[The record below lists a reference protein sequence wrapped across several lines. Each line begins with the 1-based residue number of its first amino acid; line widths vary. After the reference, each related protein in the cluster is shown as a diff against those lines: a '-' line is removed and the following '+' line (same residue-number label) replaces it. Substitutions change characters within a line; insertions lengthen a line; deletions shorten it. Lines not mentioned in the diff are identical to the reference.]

1 MDLVN
6 LFRKKNKEQEEESE
20 VKKPS
25 SSERQVSKAQGN
37 KRFRIDGNDE
47 IYERRSEGDGDG
59 EESPAL
65 NVIQKMGEFPP
76 HKDVL
81 THPNS
86 SNVGLRIPLKMEDSI
101 IAIKLDATRAR
112 IVYDP
117 EFTDQVLPYVA
128 TIQSALSEVGLSTGG
143 PPLYAV
149 SSIIRAVR
157 LNADQNTG
165 ANKSA
170 VGSKSDGAKLFREW
184 IQIAKEEK
192 ATDVHI
198 RILDGGQAEVMMRVD
213 GELEP
218 ISGADRGLFTAR
230 DALNAMKS
238 AYEVLSD
245 RHSNNMG
252 TFSEASTLSSMIDA
266 ALGIPNVRLRFASL
280 RGLYGP
286 KAVVRL
292 LSSNAG
298 GKVMSFAEMGFAP
311 SHVEMFE
318 RAQRL
323 DAGAIGQMGVTGSG
337 KTTAAKTFIE
347 THPKYGSAAFY
358 QVADPI
364 EYPISQMHQIY
375 VQRNLMTLNEA
386 GKKDPYSEVIEALLR
401 NDPDL
406 VDVGEVR
413 DLLSARAM
421 ANIAKSG
428 HLSMFTLHVDS
439 VAGAINRL
447 TDPKVGLTREEL
459 TGGKMIGLLDYQA
472 LVPLLCPHCSQTKNE
487 LIFDLKR
494 NGDPNSE
501 REERYVTYLVDVMS
515 KRFGLD
521 PNILRWRNQNGCDH
535 CRKRGT
541 KGLTICAEVLMPD
554 DEWLDFSAENKDRD
568 AIRRW
573 RHNYSDRNPVSE
585 NMNGK
590 LVIEHALYK
599 AHVGLID
606 PRSVE
611 RFGQLESLE
620 LLK

>member
-1 MDLVN
+1 MGIID
-6 LFRKKNKEQEEESE
+6 LFRRKKYRDESNSG
-20 VKKPS
+20 VGS
-25 SSERQVSKAQGN
+25 AVSANHGKG
-37 KRFRIDGNDE
+37 RFRVDASQKSNFDVTVPDGLSIVQQIAD
-47 IYERRSEGDGDG
+47 
-59 EESPAL
+59 
-65 NVIQKMGEFPP
+65 FPP
-76 HKDVL
+76 HRSVL
-81 THPNS
+81 THPRS
-86 SNVGLRIPLKMEDSI
+86 SNIGLRIPDTLQDCI
-101 IAIKLDATRAR
+101 IAIKLEATRGL

-117 EFTDQVLPYVA
+117 AFSEQVMPYVT
-128 TIQSALSEVGLSTGG
+128 TIQSALSEVSISTGAQ
-143 PPLYAV
+143 PLLADTSV
-149 SSIIRAVR
+149 IRSVR
-157 LNADQNTG
+157 LNADQNVESKTSIG
-165 ANKSA
+165 T
-170 VGSKSDGAKLFREW
+170 KSDGVVLFKEW
-184 IQIAKEEK
+184 IRGAKEEK

-198 RILDGGQAEVMMRVD
+198 RILDGGQAEVLMRVD

-218 ISGADRGLFTAR
+218 ITGSDRGLFTER

-252 TFSEASTLSSMIDA
+252 TFSETSTLSSMIDS
-266 ALGIPNVRLRFASL
+266 ALGIANIRLRFASL

-292 LSSNAG
+292 LPSNVN

-311 SHVEMFE
+311 SHVELFE

-337 KTTAAKTFIE
+337 KTTAAKTFVE

-364 EYPISQMHQIY
+364 EYPIAQMHQIY

-386 GKKDPYSEVIEALLR
+386 GKKDPYSEVVEALLR

-439 VAGAINRL
+439 IAGAINRL

-459 TGGKMIGLLDYQA
+459 AGGKMLGLLAYQA
-472 LVPLLCPHCSQTKNE
+472 LVPLLCSHCSLTQQE
-487 LIFDLKR
+487 LLIDLKR
-494 NGDPNSE
+494 IGDANSL
-501 REERYVTYLVDVMS
+501 REERYITYLSEVMG

-521 PNILRWRNQNGCDH
+521 PNILRWRNPNGCDH

-554 DEWLDFSAENKDRD
+554 DNWLDFSAEGKDRE
-568 AIRRW
+568 AIRNW
-573 RHNYSDRNPVSE
+573 RQKYSDRNPTSE

-599 AHVGLID
+599 AHIGLVD
-606 PRSVE
+606 PRNVE
-611 RFGQLESLE
+611 RFGQLETLE
-620 LLK
+620 ILT